1 MYRASNY
8 NIYLYEK
15 QKCYVL
21 NGTTGAL
28 SCFEKDKID
37 IIKSCEMTYDDYL
50 KIFDKEIFDNMLKR
64 GFITEKTEAEEI
76 EQHRKVSM
84 LLDKEKQFYSIV
96 IIVTHD
102 CNFRCPYCF
111 ENGSAGCSSELRKKA
126 ITKKEIDRIFKFIE
140 KALSEG
146 KEIKDI
152 TLFGGEP
159 LLKENVEIVDYIAHK
174 AQKYNIAIS
183 AVTNGY
189 DLDSYFYLIENNRIS
204 FLQMTLD
211 GIKEVNN
218 VRRVHKDRFDTFEKI
233 TKNIDYILKNTNAKI
248 DLISNLDDM
257 SSQRIEPLIE
267 FYKNMG
273 WLSSKKFSYYFRS
286 LHACYEKN
294 PIKKVNEHGV
304 AKKKDDDLK
313 VNHFY
318 EHARFNTR
326 LERLFKEKK
335 MPYYSPKYCGA
346 SGSILGFDMDGN
358 VYPCW
363 EAAGRKELS
372 VGFLKEDGE
381 IIFNE
386 FFDAWKNRKTYN
398 IEKCNACAYGLICR
412 GGCPMHAIINTGEL
426 NNPECGNFK
435 EMIDDVLLYNIRKI
449 EQKEEQ

>member
-1 MYRASNY
+1 MYRASSY

-15 QKCYVL
+15 QKCYIL
-21 NGTTGAL
+21 HGTTGAL

-37 IIKSCEMTYDDYL
+37 VIKSCEMTYGDYL
-50 KIFDKEIFDNMLKR
+50 KIFDREVFNNMLKR
-64 GFITEKTEAEEI
+64 GFVTAKTEVEEM
-76 EQHRKVSM
+76 EQHRSISM
-84 LLDKEKQFYSIV
+84 LLDKGKKFYSVVIV
-96 IIVTHD
+96 VTHD

-111 ENGSAGCSSELRKKA
+111 ENGSVSCSSESRKKA
-126 ITKKEIDRIFKFIE
+126 ITPKEVDRIFKCIE

-146 KEIKDI
+146 KEIKNV

-174 AQKYNIAIS
+174 AQKYNIEIS

-189 DLDSYFYLIENNRIS
+189 DLDSYFYLIENKLIS
-204 FLQMTLD
+204 HLEMTLD
-211 GIKEVNN
+211 GIKDVNN

-233 TKNIDYILKNTNAKI
+233 TKNIDYILKNTHARI

-257 SSQRIEPLIE
+257 SASKIEPLIE

-273 WLSSKKFSYYFRS
+273 WLSNEKFSYYFRS
-286 LHACYEKN
+286 LHACYERN
-294 PIKKVNEHGV
+294 PVQKVNEHIV
-304 AKKKDDDLK
+304 AKQKADDLK

-318 EHARFNTR
+318 EHARINMR

-335 MPYYSPKYCGA
+335 MPYYSPTYCGA

-381 IIFNE
+381 IVFNE
-386 FFDAWKNRKTYN
+386 YFEVWKNRKTYN
-398 IEKCNACAYGLICR
+398 MEKCNACAYALICR
-412 GGCPMHAIINTGEL
+412 GGCPMHAIVNTGEID
-426 NNPECGNFK
+426 NPECGNYK
-435 EMIDDVLLYNIRKI
+435 EMINDVLLYNIRKM
-449 EQKEEQ
+449 Q